1 MTLAFKGLLSFLILH
16 ELNKKQLYG
25 EELAQKIGLRRGK
38 ALTAGTIYPTLK
50 RLHKQKLLTRKKIGR
65 EKYYTLT
72 KAGQEELEEQ
82 YKLFGQYF
90 KGLKSKIPGRK

>member
-16 ELNKKQLYG
+16 ELKKKKLYG
-25 EELAQKIGLRRGK
+25 EELAQKIGVRRGEP
-38 ALTAGTIYPTLK
+38 LTAGTIYPTLK
-50 RLHKQKLLTRKKIGR
+50 RLHKAKLLKRQKIGR
-65 EKYYTLT
+65 EKYYVLT
-72 KAGQEELEEQ
+72 ELGREELEHQ